1 MSNPEVATVDNTG
14 RIIAQG
20 SGEATVTASCSG
32 ISADCK
38 VYVTGDPQVG
48 DFYYADGKWF
58 SSPIEGKQPVGIIFY
73 VGDPTKDDPA
83 LKNEHPECRHG
94 LIRGLYPGSWYYAI
108 AVGMDDGGNR
118 TTSFV
123 TEKFQAA
130 PIEMNGATFTMSW
143 DGDRKEMTV
152 TPSTDDIRY
161 FYGALKQSEIDNMDM
176 SLEESLKSYFDEEIA
191 YGLKMGFTREET
203 MDGLLSQGK
212 AIFDSER
219 LHPHGRD

>member
-14 RIIAQG
+14 TIMAQG

-94 LIRGLYPGSWYYAI
+94 LAVSLFEERSSVWQSNAGEFDRLVSDWAKEDAEASEYADVYQGSAGEYLNKIMGYNNTCVYRLFNSDPANAVWPVEAMQIIEEYNEECPLPSGTSGWYI
-108 AVGMDDGGNR
+108 
-118 TTSFV
+118 
-123 TEKFQAA
+123 
-130 PIEMNGATFTMSW
+130 
-143 DGDRKEMTV
+143 
-152 TPSTDDIRY
+152 PSAKI
-161 FYGALKQSEIDNMDM
+161 
-176 SLEESLKSYFDEEIA
+176 
-191 YGLKMGFTREET
+191 
-203 MDGLLSQGK
+203 
-212 AIFDSER
+212 
-219 LHPHGRD
+219 